1 MPTIL
6 IIHHFF
12 RKNLHTSIY
21 MFIIKVHAC
30 MEGRTLRQK
39 TDKIVQFLLF
49 GKQYRAK

>member
-21 MFIIKVHAC
+21 MFIIIKVHAC
-30 MEGRTLRQK
+30 MEGRTL
-39 TDKIVQFLLF
+39 
-49 GKQYRAK
+49 